1 MAGEHLREMGLAA
14 DQVTAAADFLEAYA
28 GTCLLE
34 SGLTEPIPPI
44 GAVSPSEPDR
54 DPEDTSWVPVAEAA
68 TALREAGQWMLLLDP
83 PRARDLLARSGN
95 LYSNQGYGYGTF
107 LLAATGWT
115 PQPPAYE
122 PFASWIPAISAAI
135 AGRESLLP
143 APLQHPQQQVYAA
156 LAGAG
161 LAPVA
166 EQYRS
171 FLEGAISSS
180 QSGVVPVGA
189 VGTPVRTFWDIAKTL
204 LSETPLAGALTVA
217 LHVEAMAQ
225 RYRESMTLAQ
235 VNNHLW
241 TNVAAPVD
249 VGDVDI
255 AGITAIAAR
264 RFGLSVMEAVLNRP
278 DSPQDNISRAA
289 VDAGLDLARS
299 MSGS

>member
-1 MAGEHLREMGLAA
+1 MAGEHLREMGLAE
-14 DQVTAAADFLEAYA
+14 DRVTAAADFLEAYA

-34 SGLTEPIPPI
+34 SGLTEPIPPVA
-44 GAVSPSEPDR
+44 AVSPSEPDQ

-83 PRARDLLARSGN
+83 SRARDLLARSGN

-115 PQPPAYE
+115 PQPPSYE
-122 PFASWIPAISAAI
+122 PFASWLPAISAAI
-135 AGRESLLP
+135 AGLDSLLP
-143 APLQHPQQQVYAA
+143 APLQHPQQQAYAA

-166 EQYRS
+166 QQYRS
-171 FLEGAISSS
+171 FLERAISSS
-180 QSGVVPVGA
+180 HSGVVPVGA
-189 VGTPVRTFWDIAKTL
+189 LGTPVRTFWDIAETL
-204 LSETPLAGALTVA
+204 LSGTTPTSALTIA
-217 LHVEAMAQ
+217 HYVEAMAQ

-255 AGITAIAAR
+255 AGITAIAVR
-264 RFGLSVMEAVLNRP
+264 RFGLSAMEAAFNRP
-278 DSPQDNISRAA
+278 DSPQDTISRAA
-289 VDAGLDLARS
+289 VDVGLDLARS
-299 MSGS
+299 MNG

>member
-1 MAGEHLREMGLAA
+1 MGLAA
-14 DQVTAAADFLEAYA
+14 ERVTAAADFLEAYA

-34 SGLTEPIPPI
+34 SGLTEPIPPTA
-44 GAVSPSEPDR
+44 AVSSSEPDG
-54 DPEDTSWVPVAEAA
+54 DPEDTSWVPIAEAA

-83 PRARDLLARSGN
+83 SRARGLLARSGS

-122 PFASWIPAISAAI
+122 PFARWIPAISVAI
-135 AGRESLLP
+135 AGREALLP
-143 APLQHPQQQVYAA
+143 APLEHPQQQAYVA

-161 LAPVA
+161 LAPVS
-166 EQYRS
+166 QRYGP
-171 FLEGAISSS
+171 FLESAISSS
-180 QSGVVPVGA
+180 HSGVVPVGA
-189 VGTPVRTFWDIAKTL
+189 LGTPVRTFWDIAETL
-204 LSETPLAGALTVA
+204 LLGTPPSGALIIA
-217 LHVEAMAQ
+217 RHVEAMAR

-235 VNNHLW
+235 VNSHLW

-264 RFGLSVMEAVLNRP
+264 RFGLSAIEAAFNRP
-278 DSPQDNISRAA
+278 DSPLDAIGRAA
-289 VDAGLDLARS
+289 IDAGLDLART
-299 MSGS
+299 MSGQ